1 MTFGRWLWDKTV
13 PVVLNICGII
23 AVALFTG
30 FSAEWYIAAVIA
42 AGWIAALAAYLAV
55 GYVSEKRR
63 VARVRSVVLSAEDKF
78 LLSEIVPEPTRVE
91 DRLYY
96 EIMRLQGRAAIERV
110 SAAEA
115 AAEERKEDTEE
126 WVHELKIPL
135 TAIRLICS
143 RSDGEDFREVEK
155 QADRIFDHTERAL
168 YLAKSDHA
176 ENDKLIRRCDLSA
189 VVSEVLGDNKRML
202 IDAGAS
208 VRTDVVGSV
217 YTDPKWLA
225 FVLRQL
231 LMNAV
236 QYARGAAEIEISSAL
251 ADGGTTLTVRDR
263 GIGIPAC
270 DLPRIFDKG
279 FTGTTGRRN
288 KKSTG
293 LGLYLCKRMCD
304 SLDIDISAR
313 SEPGDTSF
321 ILKFRSVRP

>member
-115 AAEERKEDTEE
+115 AAEERKEDIEE

-143 RSDGEDFREVEK
+143 RSDGEDFREV
-155 QADRIFDHTERAL
+155 
-168 YLAKSDHA
+168 A
-176 ENDKLIRRCDLSA
+176 EF
-189 VVSEVLGDNKRML
+189 VPVSEVGAAVYAVEQQRVRAVGAVGEEAAYAH
-202 IDAGAS
+202 AGVAE
-208 VRTDVVGSV
+208 G
-217 YTDPKWLA
+217 
-225 FVLRQL
+225 
-231 LMNAV
+231 
-236 QYARGAAEIEISSAL
+236 RGARRYFVFESA
-251 ADGGTTLTVRDR
+251 VH
-263 GIGIPAC
+263 
-270 DLPRIFDKG
+270 
-279 FTGTTGRRN
+279 N
-288 KKSTG
+288 KKRRRGKAPFFERVSPLFALVRG
-293 LGLYLCKRMCD
+293 EGAG
-304 SLDIDISAR
+304 S
-313 SEPGDTSF
+313 GD
-321 ILKFRSVRP
+321 